1 MKITFIS
8 VGAIK
13 DPCMRDAAGG
23 YLKRIKRYSPVE
35 AVEIKEEPSP
45 AKMPRAD
52 VIKKEGERILKK
64 VKGSD
69 FMIALSEN
77 GKEFTSAGFAGFIES
92 LLQGASGKKGLS
104 FVVGGPFGLHK
115 DVIKRADALLSL
127 SKMTLP
133 HDLAR
138 VTLSEQVY
146 RAFTIS
152 RGEPYSH

>member
-13 DPCMRDAAGG
+13 DPCMKDAANG
-23 YLKRIKRYSPVE
+23 YLKRIKRYSTAEV
-35 AVEIKEEPSP
+35 VEIREEPSP
-45 AKMPRAD
+45 AKMPMAD
-52 VIKKEGERILKK
+52 VIKKEGDRILKK
-64 VKGSD
+64 IKVSD
-69 FMIALSEN
+69 FLIALSEN
-77 GKEFTSAGFAGFIES
+77 GKEFTSAGFAGFMES
-92 LLQGASGKKGLS
+92 LLQGASGKKGVS
-104 FVVGGPFGLHK
+104 FVVGGPFGLDK
-115 DVIKRADALLSL
+115 DVVKRADALLSL

-138 VTLSEQVY
+138 VALFEQVY